1 MIYHLSSREEWAAAQ
16 ADGEYR
22 AESLD
27 SEGFIH
33 CSTREQVLAV
43 ADAFYGGRGELLLL
57 CIEEARLTA
66 PLLWEAPAPPENAPA
81 PGDFPHIY
89 GALNLDAVVD
99 ARILREGSDGYDWG

>member
-16 ADGEYR
+16 ADGVYR

-57 CIEEARLTA
+57 CIEEARLSA

-99 ARILREGSDGYDWG
+99 ARILRECSDGYDWG